1 MGSAVLWEVL
11 PLALGAAVSPLLLI
25 GEVLCLSAPSA
36 GLRRGWLFAAGNGL
50 VVLIW
55 LAISVAMGQALP
67 DRQTGSDPIS
77 ACLNLAMGLV
87 LLTVAVQLR
96 LHPSAAAAPPRPK
109 HEVAHPLR
117 GSLALGVGLMAQ
129 NLSSLAL
136 FLPAVT
142 AVARA
147 GQGLAA
153 SAADLGLLCLITL
166 SPSLLPALLASFGGE
181 RARRALDRGY
191 RWLQPRQHAV
201 AMVMLLVLGSALLIR
216 GVSRL

>member
-1 MGSAVLWEVL
+1 MASAVLWEVL

-36 GLRRGWLFAAGNGL
+36 GLRRGWLFAGGNGL
-50 VVLIW
+50 VVAIW
-55 LAISVAMGQALP
+55 LAIGLAMGQALP
-67 DRQTGSDPIS
+67 DRQRGSDPIS
-77 ACLNLAMGLV
+77 ACLHLAMGLV

-96 LHPSAAAAPPRPK
+96 LHPASAAAPPRPRP
-109 HEVAHPLR
+109 EAGHPLR
-117 GSLALGVGLMAQ
+117 RSFALGVVMMAQ
-129 NLSSLAL
+129 NLSTLAL
-136 FLPAVT
+136 FFPAVT

-147 GQGLAA
+147 GQGPAA

-166 SPSLLPALLASFGGE
+166 SPSLLPALLATFGGE

-191 RWLQPRQHAV
+191 RWLQPRQRAV
-201 AMVMLLVLGSALLIR
+201 AIVMLLVLGSALLLS